1 LADNKDITVPSAGN
15 QKLQPDILALGKT
28 RDFSNQASDLRSGK
42 FDTSLGGGN
51 KYTNPS
57 SDLRSGKFDTSL
69 TPASGSSFDRDSN
82 GLLKLKTDKSNFYR
96 GSDGLLRRTGDAEP
110 NLLRK
115 TITSAPTRKRDA
127 SGDGPKSTLR
137 PSTKNSSAFG
147 RSTPFSGWFPMMF
160 KSATYD
166 SAVGGIGNP
175 VTIPSFGL
183 NPVAFTL
190 GATTIQGLSW
200 NGGFTNMD
208 ISQNGTSA
216 TTSYGQAENENA

>member
-1 LADNKDITVPSAGN
+1 MGLLSEKAKKIMD
-15 QKLQPDILALGKT
+15 
-28 RDFSNQASDLRSGK
+28 
-42 FDTSLGGGN
+42 DT
-51 KYTNPS
+51 
-57 SDLRSGKFDTSL
+57 
-69 TPASGSSFDRDSN
+69 AFDRDSN
-82 GLLKLKTDKSNFYR
+82 GLLKLKTEKSNFQR
-96 GSDGLLRRTGDAEP
+96 GSDGLLRRSNEKESGLIKP
-110 NLLRK
+110 MVS
-115 TITSAPTRKRDA
+115 SAPTQKRDVV
-127 SGDGPKSTLR
+127 GDGPKSTLR

-147 RSTPFSGWFPMMF
+147 RSTPFSGWFPMKF

-166 SAVGGIGNP
+166 SAVGGLGNP